1 MGSKKSLIKNTVII
15 AIGKC
20 STQAISFCLLPLYT
34 SILTEAAYGTF
45 DFINTVVLFVV
56 PFITL
61 LMEEAMFRFL
71 IDAESESEKKHIISQ
86 SVIFILVNI
95 IICSFVLYVILS
107 LVKYEFKF
115 YLIFFLITTILTSLT
130 ETLARGLSK
139 IKFYSILG
147 FFSGALIVTLN
158 LIFIVYL
165 QMGLIGL
172 LTSYIVANI
181 IVSVL
186 GLCKLKVW
194 KYLSLKEVDFF
205 KIKEMIKYSF
215 PLVPNSISWVIINLS
230 DRLVITTAIGAE
242 SNGIYAVANKFPN
255 LINIFYGFFYTA
267 WKEESAKAIKQEDV
281 NAYYNIIYKDLKRF
295 LMAISLCLISVLPLT
310 FHLVINIK
318 FGKAFNYIPLL
329 IVSMFFAN
337 ISGFYGGIFSANK
350 ETKIMGISTVYAA
363 LINIVLNIMFIK
375 LLGIYAAVLST
386 LISNLLTYIYRY
398 VKLKKFILMEKD
410 INFYITS
417 FLILSVNMFCY
428 YSNIYFLYLIGFIIS
443 FIYSV
448 YINRNILKGIYNK
461 LKTYRGELI

>member
-45 DFINTVVLFVV
+45 DFINTVVLFIV

-86 SVIFILVNI
+86 SVIFILINI
-95 IICSFVLYVILS
+95 IISSFVLYVILS

-172 LTSYIVANI
+172 LTSYIVANVI
-181 IVSVL
+181 ISVL

-310 FHLVINIK
+310 FHLVINAK
-318 FGKAFNYIPLL
+318 FGESFNYIPLL

-363 LINIVLNIMFIK
+363 LINIVLNIIFIK

>member
-1 MGSKKSLIKNTVII
+1 S
-15 AIGKC
+15 
-20 STQAISFCLLPLYT
+20 P
-34 SILTEAAYGTF
+34 
-45 DFINTVVLFVV
+45 
-56 PFITL
+56 
-61 LMEEAMFRFL
+61 
-71 IDAESESEKKHIISQ
+71 
-86 SVIFILVNI
+86 
-95 IICSFVLYVILS
+95 
-107 LVKYEFKF
+107 
-115 YLIFFLITTILTSLT
+115 
-130 ETLARGLSK
+130 
-139 IKFYSILG
+139 
-147 FFSGALIVTLN
+147 
-158 LIFIVYL
+158 
-165 QMGLIGL
+165 
-172 LTSYIVANI
+172 
-181 IVSVL
+181 
-186 GLCKLKVW
+186 
-194 KYLSLKEVDFF
+194 
-205 KIKEMIKYSF
+205 
-215 PLVPNSISWVIINLS
+215 
-230 DRLVITTAIGAE
+230 TAIGAE

-310 FHLVINIK
+310 FHLVINAK
-318 FGKAFNYIPLL
+318 FGESFNYIPLL

-363 LINIVLNIMFIK
+363 LINIVLNIIFIK

>member
-45 DFINTVVLFVV
+45 DFINTVVLFIV

-86 SVIFILVNI
+86 SVIFILINI
-95 IICSFVLYVILS
+95 IISSFVLYVILS

-172 LTSYIVANI
+172 LTSYIVANVI
-181 IVSVL
+181 ISVL

-310 FHLVINIK
+310 FHLVINAK
-318 FGKAFNYIPLL
+318 FGESFNYIPLL

-363 LINIVLNIMFIK
+363 LINIVLNIIFIK

-398 VKLKKFILMEKD
+398 VKLKKFILM
-410 INFYITS
+410 
-417 FLILSVNMFCY
+417 
-428 YSNIYFLYLIGFIIS
+428 
-443 FIYSV
+443 
-448 YINRNILKGIYNK
+448 
-461 LKTYRGELI
+461 